1 MSATPGKQELAAV
14 KSRASQF
21 TIPSHNHNPQFQS
34 QLTIQFQ
41 IIDLPFTSQFIISI
55 IQDSQLGLQFTIQI
69 NTILI
74 HNPNSQ
80 HFRCTNKCNK
90 NIQNPDAFL
99 FFFISIAA
107 RSLINQILKPI
118 KPVFSPTRV
127 RHLCQPLYFIIWE
140 TRDERMYRGIIQR
153 SYMEILIVTGAILIQ
168 NSF

>member
-118 KPVFSPTRV
+118 KPVLWRTLHHPSPPFMPAALLSGKPGMKGCTEASSSDR
-127 RHLCQPLYFIIWE
+127 IWK
-140 TRDERMYRGIIQR
+140 
-153 SYMEILIVTGAILIQ
+153 
-168 NSF
+168 F